1 MKLDRRIELLQ
12 NCLGVIDDGGNVLAR
27 AIMPVTSRV

>member
-12 NCLGVIDDGGNVLAR
+12 NCLGVIDDGGNVLTKGDNAGDL
-27 AIMPVTSRV
+27 